1 MSRIFASVRRSD
13 PRHYQIAVLSL
24 LLLYGVFV
32 LRFDVTPARIALVL
46 LTALGAQYACGRA
59 FRAGP
64 YDPRSALI
72 SALSLCLLLRTG
84 NPWIAALAAVVA
96 IAGKFLVRVNG
107 RHVFNPTNLAIVSMM
122 LLSRDAWISP
132 GQWGNPA
139 FFALLVA
146 CLGGLVVNRAM
157 RSDVSLAF
165 LAFYAAFLAAR
176 SLHLGEPLTIP
187 AHRLMSGS
195 LLLFTFFMISDPRTT
210 PESRLGRVIF
220 AFLVAWAGWYWQFRM
235 FHTSGPV
242 WALVALSPV
251 VPILNR
257 LLPGPRYEWARSR
270 QAAADVPKGAS
281 RETNLDPSAV
291 PAAGR

>member
-1 MSRIFASVRRSD
+1 MFGNLAAARRSD
-13 PRHYQIAVLSL
+13 PRHYQIAVLGL
-24 LLLYGVFV
+24 LLLYGVCV
-32 LRFDVTPARIALVL
+32 LRFDVTPGRIALVL
-46 LTALGAQYACGRA
+46 GSALGAQYACGRL

-64 YDPRSALI
+64 FDPRSALI
-72 SALSLCLLLRTG
+72 SALSLCLLFRTG
-84 NPWIAALAAVVA
+84 SPWIAAAAAWIA
-96 IAGKFLVRVNG
+96 ISSKFLFRVNG
-107 RHVFNPTNLAIVSMM
+107 RHVFNPTNVAIVAMM
-122 LLSRDAWISP
+122 LLTRDAWISP

-139 FFALLVA
+139 YFALLVA

-165 LAFYAAFLAAR
+165 LFFYAAFLVAR
-176 SLHLGEPLTIP
+176 SLHVGEPLTIP

-195 LLLFTFFMISDPRTT
+195 LLIFTFFMISDPRTS
-210 PESRLGRVIF
+210 PESRPGRVIY

-257 LLPGPRYEWARSR
+257 LLPGPRYEWARSPR
-270 QAAADVPKGAS
+270 SAADDSKGAF